1 MAHLLL
7 VPRDVQVRSRTAEL
21 LCGAPS
27 GIYTQGRLV
36 NTVRRSS
43 AHVPKLPGELLQ
55 EYQRRYDE
63 PPSAAV
69 LRYLKES
76 LFQAVWAVLLDE
88 EFMAAYTHGILMEC
102 ADGVLRRQFLRV
114 MLYSADYP
122 EKCVPTWIM

>member
-1 MAHLLL
+1 M
-7 VPRDVQVRSRTAEL
+7 
-21 LCGAPS
+21 
-27 GIYTQGRLV
+27 
-36 NTVRRSS
+36 
-43 AHVPKLPGELLQ
+43 
-55 EYQRRYDE
+55 
-63 PPSAAV
+63 

-122 EKCVPTWIM
+122 DRKSVV